1 MCLCRKSILLAAA
14 IFLSIPSAA
23 AEKPWREIR
32 SPNFRVITNGSERDA
47 RHVARE
53 FEQMRTVFATEF
65 PGFRVDSPAPLLI
78 LAPEDEATT
87 KKLVPEFWQHGGP
100 KPAGI
105 FFHAWEKEN
114 ALVRLDAIGSDQTN
128 PDMFAVVY
136 HEYVHS
142 LLHLNFRW
150 LPTWLDE
157 GLAEYYG
164 YTRFEKDHTYIG
176 APPRNKYWME
186 VLYRRPSIPL
196 AKFLEQRE
204 SFSRDEDDTQLFYAQ
219 SWALTH
225 FLTLGPGMENG
236 ERLKRFFNALQR
248 GAEQKKAFQ
257 DTFGDFPKVQ
267 KEFDIYLNHFA
278 FQAGVV
284 NGLAQADEKK
294 FSFRT
299 MTLAETKAE
308 LGSFFAT
315 TRHWKEAR
323 ESAEAAV
330 KDDPKLAL
338 AHEVLGFLSLNEG
351 KDQAAVNEFSQALE
365 LDSQMYRSLFAKTM
379 LLPLAHST
387 FTGDHEAF
395 RAAMTKVLD
404 LNSQYAPA
412 FVELAK
418 SSVGQGD
425 LNRALALARTAEK
438 LEPSRAGYHLLT
450 GQILL
455 RMGHPAE
462 AATYAAYV
470 ASRWQGPDHDEALEL
485 WGKVTASQRPAEGPP
500 AEPVGDDVRSAEG
513 AVRSVSCDDRG
524 AALTLDQGG
533 QVLTFR
539 YEKGMMGFSDT
550 FWEGSDH
557 FTPCYHTIGVRAV
570 VRYKPAS
577 NKSYTGDTV
586 SIGFRDDLPARIQA
600 RARLSTIRRG
610 GLLRTPT
617 CFPRCQ
623 YRTTAFS
630 DRSPCRRSVSIARPS
645 SAPRNQ
651 Y

>member
-1 MCLCRKSILLAAA
+1 MCLCRKSAVLAAA
-14 IFLSIPSAA
+14 ICLTLPSAA

-53 FEQMRTVFATEF
+53 FEQMRAVFAADL
-65 PGFRVDSPAPLLI
+65 PGVRIDSPAPLLI

-100 KPAGI
+100 KPGGI
-105 FFHAWEKEN
+105 YFHAWEKQY

-128 PDMFAVVY
+128 PDTFAVVY

-176 APPRNKYWME
+176 APPRNGHWMN
-186 VLYRRPSIPL
+186 VLHRRSIPL
-196 AKFLEQRE
+196 AKFLERKK
-204 SFSRDEDDTQLFYAQ
+204 SFSRDEDDTHLFYAQ

-225 FLTLGPGMENG
+225 FLILGPGMENG
-236 ERLKRFFNALQR
+236 QRLKRFYNLLQL
-248 GAEQKKAFQ
+248 GTEQKKAFQ
-257 DTFGDFPKVQ
+257 ETFGDFPKVQ
-267 KEFDIYLNHFA
+267 KDFEIYLNHSA

-284 NGLAQADEKK
+284 NRLAQADEKK
-294 FSFRT
+294 FSSRT
-299 MTLAETKAE
+299 MTLAETEAE
-308 LGSFFAT
+308 LGSFFAM
-315 TRHWKEAR
+315 TRRWKEAR
-323 ESAEAAV
+323 ESAEAAMR
-330 KDDPKLAL
+330 DNPKLAL
-338 AHEVLGFLSLNEG
+338 AYEVLGFISLNEG
-351 KDQAAVNEFSQALE
+351 KDQAAVNEFSQAVE
-365 LDSQMYRSLFAKTM
+365 LDNQMYRSLFAKTM
-379 LLPLAHST
+379 LSLAHST
-387 FTGDHEAF
+387 SAGDREAF

-418 SSVGQGD
+418 SSLGQGD

-438 LEPSRAGYHLLT
+438 LEPSRAGYHLFT

-455 RMGHPAE
+455 RMGHPTE
-462 AATYAAYV
+462 AAAYAAYV

-485 WGKVTASQRPAEGPP
+485 WDKVPASQRPAEGPP

-524 AALTLDQGG
+524 GALTLEQGS

-539 YEKGMMGFSDT
+539 YENGIMGFSDT
-550 FWEGSDH
+550 FWEGNDH
-557 FTPCYHTIGVRAV
+557 FTPCYHMTGVRAV

-577 NKSYTGDTV
+577 NKSYAGDTV
-586 SIGFRDDLPARIQA
+586 SIGFRDDLPASQNPGA
-600 RARLSTIRRG
+600 DGT
-610 GLLRTPT
+610 
-617 CFPRCQ
+617 Q
-623 YRTTAFS
+623 H
-630 DRSPCRRSVSIARPS
+630 
-645 SAPRNQ
+645 N
-651 Y
+651 